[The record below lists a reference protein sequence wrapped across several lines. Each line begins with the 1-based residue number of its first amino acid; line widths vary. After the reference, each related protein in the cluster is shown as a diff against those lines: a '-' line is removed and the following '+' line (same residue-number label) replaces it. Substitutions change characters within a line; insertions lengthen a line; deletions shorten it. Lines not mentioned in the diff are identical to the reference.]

1 MTEVRDEDRSMVE
14 TVAEAIWD
22 SQSPPGAPPYHHLN
36 NMEKFQVSLIARDC
50 IKAIREP
57 TEAMI
62 EAGFRAEEE
71 ATSADGSPVP
81 FIWRAMIDA
90 ALEEN

>member
-1 MTEVRDEDRSMVE
+1 MVE

-22 SQSPPGAPPYHHLN
+22 SQAPPGAPPYHHLN

-50 IKAIREP
+50 IKAMREP
-57 TEAMI
+57 TDAMLKVGPGDPYMDKDVW
-62 EAGFRAEEE
+62 AK
-71 ATSADGSPVP
+71 
-81 FIWRAMIDA
+81 MIDA